1 MRRRSARGRTA
12 PVQPPPA
19 DPLEVHRSASPAE
32 TNTGAPRS
40 GTPQAVAYPLLDPM
54 RRNHEEEEK
63 SRRSDRAPAPRRR
76 GRGVLTQSE
85 RRGKAR
91 DAKTKTT
98 IKSRLASEVDAS
110 TLLSVE
116 VNVTNG
122 VVTLAG
128 PVHSQAESRKIESV
142 ARGVAG
148 VTDVRNDLQVLA
160 TETVPTSPAATPPA
174 ATPAAGKVG

>member
-1 MRRRSARGRTA
+1 MRKKRRVAARIALLLLAG
-12 PVQPPPA
+12 
-19 DPLEVHRSASPAE
+19 
-32 TNTGAPRS
+32 
-40 GTPQAVAYPLLDPM
+40 AVAACRP
-54 RRNHEEEEK
+54 N
-63 SRRSDRAPAPRRR
+63 
-76 GRGVLTQSE
+76 QSVE
-85 RRGKAR
+85 GQTR

-98 IKSRLASEVDAS
+98 IKSRLASEVNAS

-128 PVHSQAESRKIESV
+128 PVHSQDESRKIESV

-174 ATPAAGKVG
+174 ATPAAGRVG